1 MIEKLLA
8 ELSKAT
14 VWMPA
19 QVLKDKVGARNT
31 TNVSLRLRDLEKNG
45 SVVSRS
51 RTEAGAKVVEWRHAD
66 KVNAGDLPPAGR
78 ATKAAPVVQ
87 DSLTTEMPTD
97 KECCNAAKVVATTAG
112 AEVAA
117 LNKQLAAKDE
127 WIDAAKRKIADL
139 ENNGADQRAKL
150 EEAERLNIQW
160 LGLAREFNAEGIDGL
175 RGVMN
180 RANDA
185 ERNWEVAMMAAIGE
199 DGTGSVTEA
208 IAGLKETI
216 KQQRSTI
223 DAKDTEIGINDAA
236 VDGWLDLAMEFECKS
251 IPELRVFIDS
261 ALIRIEALKKAK
273 TVAPRKP
280 AQPRQPFSVTGL
292 VGYHAGGDKV
302 TLFLNRRLSSRS
314 VTFPADKMAQLVDMA
329 REAS

>member
-45 SVVSRS
+45 SAVSRS
-51 RTEAGAKVVEWRHAD
+51 RTEAGAKIVEWRHAD

-127 WIDAAKRKIADL
+127 WIDAAKPNSR
-139 ENNGADQRAKL
+139 
-150 EEAERLNIQW
+150 
-160 LGLAREFNAEGIDGL
+160 
-175 RGVMN
+175 
-180 RANDA
+180 
-185 ERNWEVAMMAAIGE
+185 
-199 DGTGSVTEA
+199 
-208 IAGLKETI
+208 
-216 KQQRSTI
+216 
-223 DAKDTEIGINDAA
+223 
-236 VDGWLDLAMEFECKS
+236 
-251 IPELRVFIDS
+251 
-261 ALIRIEALKKAK
+261 
-273 TVAPRKP
+273 
-280 AQPRQPFSVTGL
+280 FSVRSISTSQ
-292 VGYHAGGDKV
+292 VFDVKGG
-302 TLFLNRRLSSRS
+302 
-314 VTFPADKMAQLVDMA
+314 AA
-329 REAS
+329 